1 MRRLLLFIFSLSI
14 LVSLTSSALAATP
27 VQPTSLKDVQKK
39 SQGISYWS
47 WKKASQKIVQ
57 NQPKL
62 GNITT
67 QIGAR
72 TVPDTQR
79 TSEAVNLVSRLYANF
94 EQPSELVVI
103 YANYLDTEW
112 GQSKIDQFC
121 GRDCGYDTSSEA
133 KNMCRSDQDCFGAFA
148 ARNQRTGAALMYQT
162 ASDEGKRQPQR
173 VAATVEAHEYL
184 HTIQDIAMKN
194 SSYEQVPRWF
204 VEGGANWVQAAAVYS
219 ASFSKY
225 RNERNRIAAELF
237 GSKMY
242 TPKYLEEFL
251 NPKSGFSWKS
261 WEKYEFWRIYDIGM
275 LATEVMTSI
284 GGPDS
289 FMNVFAEVG
298 QGRSFE
304 EAFESEYAMSWKQG
318 VKVISRVLANNLK
331 R

>member
-1 MRRLLLFIFSLSI
+1 MRRLLLSLFALTI
-14 LVSLTSSALAATP
+14 LVSLSPHGFASIPA
-27 VQPTSLKDVQKK
+27 QPTSLKDVQRK

-47 WKKASQKIVQ
+47 WKKASEKIAQ

-79 TSEAVNLVSRLYANF
+79 TSEAVNAVSRLYANF

-103 YANYLDTEW
+103 YANFLDTEW
-112 GQSKIDQFC
+112 GQSMIDQFC

-133 KNMCRSDQDCFGAFA
+133 KNMCRSAQDCFGAFA

-194 SSYEQVPRWF
+194 SNYEQVPRWF

-219 ASFSKY
+219 TSFSKY
-225 RNERNRIAAELF
+225 RSERNRIAAELF

-261 WEKYEFWRIYDIGM
+261 WDKYEHWRIYDIGM

-289 FMNVFAEVG
+289 FMNVFARVG
-298 QGRSFE
+298 KGSTFE
-304 EAFESEYAMSWKQG
+304 EAFESEYSMSWKQG
-318 VKVISRVLANNLK
+318 VKVISRVISTSLK